1 MLKRLKSR
9 CGESYIDVAVLVL
22 CAMLVMGLAV
32 RVFPIYIEKNQL
44 DSFASELCREAE
56 LTGNVGTQTSL
67 RAQELEEE
75 TGLHPNITWSQTG
88 NIQLSSTVT
97 VTVSLQANIGLF
109 GGFGSFPVTLTS
121 KASGKSEVY
130 HK

>member
-9 CGESYIDVAVLVL
+9 RGESYIDVAVLVL

-32 RVFPIYIEKNQL
+32 KVFPIYIEKNQL

-56 LTGNVGTQTSL
+56 LTGKVGTQTSL

-75 TGLHPNITWSQTG
+75 TGLHPNIAWSQTG
-88 NIQLSSTVT
+88 NIQLNSTVT
-97 VTVSLQANIGLF
+97 VTASLQANIGLF